1 MAVPDKHRADGCL
14 VRQGTEQDESAGI
27 RVWEQLGSSDEELEE
42 HWQAID
48 GDHELDA
55 ARHALVPSGSS
66 RAISCLLETRVDK
79 TRLQ

>member
-42 HWQAID
+42 HWQ
-48 GDHELDA
+48 L
-55 ARHALVPSGSS
+55 
-66 RAISCLLETRVDK
+66 
-79 TRLQ
+79 